1 MHSLRTHGRVR
12 PATRIGRAFLAG
24 FLGGALTCLACST
37 PVFQYALEN
46 WAADSYELVVAVN
59 GLAEAE
65 VRALAEAVL
74 GGAGGGTVNARLR
87 LRSDATLPAGGGR
100 LEVRLPHHPSPA
112 APFWSAPWSPE
123 ALRQA
128 VDSPVRA
135 RLAEALL
142 RPGTIAF
149 LFMPSGRAE
158 ADAQA
163 RARLQEALD
172 ELARTLVPSVAAD
185 TAVDNDAAAP
195 PAEPPRVRFS
205 VIEVS
210 AVDPAEAFLR
220 QLLRATEPDLR
231 DLKEPMAFPVF
242 GRGRV
247 LYAIAGQGINR
258 EVLTESCVFL
268 SGACSCLVKA
278 QNPGV
283 DLLMR
288 GRWEQSGGPA
298 AWAVTELPPLSLPE
312 APAPSPPP
320 PAAEVSAGGAAD
332 AGASSP
338 AGEAAPVSAPVMV
351 DRRARLALDG
361 ASGGLRRRLL
371 LVAAAALVVVAAGS
385 LTILRRRA
393 P

>member
-1 MHSLRTHGRVR
+1 M
-12 PATRIGRAFLAG
+12 
-24 FLGGALTCLACST
+24 ACST

-46 WAADSYELVVAVN
+46 WSADSYELVVAVN
-59 GLAEAE
+59 GLAEDE
-65 VRALAEAVL
+65 VRATAEAVL
-74 GGAGGGTVNARLR
+74 GGADGGTVNARLR
-87 LRSDATLPAGGGR
+87 LRQDAALPAGAGR
-100 LEVRLPHHPSPA
+100 LEVRLPHHPSTA
-112 APFWSAPWSPE
+112 APLWSAPWSPE

-128 VDSPVRA
+128 VESAVRVA
-135 RLAEALL
+135 LAEALL

-149 LFMPSGRAE
+149 LFLPSGRAE

-185 TAVDNDAAAP
+185 TAVDDAAAAAP
-195 PAEPPRVRFS
+195 SEPPRVRFR
-205 VIEVS
+205 VIEVPIADS
-210 AVDPAEAFLR
+210 SEAFLR
-220 QLLRATEPDLR
+220 QLLLATEPDLR

-268 SGACSCLVKA
+268 TGACSCLVKA

-288 GRWEQSGGPA
+288 GRWEPSGGPA

-312 APAPSPPP
+312 VLAPSAAPV
-320 PAAEVSAGGAAD
+320 AAEVSAAAGAVAVD
-332 AGASSP
+332 AGAGA
-338 AGEAAPVSAPVMV
+338 AGVGAAHQAAAETAPVVPAPVMV
-351 DRRARLALDG
+351 DRRERLALEG
-361 ASGGLRRRLL
+361 ASGRLRRRVLL
-371 LVAAAALVVVAAGS
+371 IAGAALVVVVAGS
-385 LTILRRRA
+385 LAILRRRA
-393 P
+393 LV